1 MNPRVQPPKIVFN
14 VMCRTLARQSG
25 PSPVQARWRSA
36 VKTYPMSAADAAWF
50 HNDGPANLA
59 ITMGVVLT
67 HKPLDFERVREIY
80 GERIVSFE
88 RFRQRVVEAGF
99 PMATPHWQDMPDFSI
114 DQHLHHI
121 ALAAPHDEATLVKL
135 VNDIASMPLD
145 HALPLWQAYV
155 VDDVDGG
162 SALITRAHHCLADGT
177 AMMTVTQ
184 RLFDPAPGAKPLPPP
199 RARGASIGN
208 GAGDGLFAP
217 AIDLITEAAR
227 DAVALAGGAGMLV
240 GELMRADDPPSPLKG
255 KFALGKSVAWSQPI
269 AIRDIKAIGKRY
281 DAKVNDVLVAAMTG
295 ALRSYLKG
303 RGVDVDHTT
312 VRAMLPVDL
321 RPPERIGQ
329 LGNEFGLVLLD
340 LAVTEA
346 RADRR
351 LALTKARMDALK
363 GSPEPLATKALLNL
377 LGRGPKLLEDF
388 SNDLFGRKASVVMTN
403 VVGPAKPLYL
413 AGVPIVR
420 ILPWAPHPGKQLG
433 MAVSILS
440 YNGSASL
447 TVIGDARLVPDP
459 KRITA
464 EFGRE
469 FKKLLRSTTV
479 AAATAKSGTT
489 TARKAPARK
498 NLPRKGASHEPPVTK
513 ALAMKAPVAV
523 ASARQTRSPAK
534 AAA

>member
-1 MNPRVQPPKIVFN
+1 M
-14 VMCRTLARQSG
+14 
-25 PSPVQARWRSA
+25 
-36 VKTYPMSAADAAWF
+36 KTYPMSAADAAWF

-59 ITMGVVLT
+59 IVMGVVLT
-67 HKPLDFERVREIY
+67 KKPLDFERVCKIY
-80 GERIVSFE
+80 TERIVTFE
-88 RFRQRVVEAGF
+88 RFRQRVVETGF

-135 VNDIASMPLD
+135 VNDVASMPLD

-155 VDDVDGG
+155 VDEVAGG
-162 SALITRAHHCLADGT
+162 SALITRVHHCLADGT

-184 RLFDPAPGAKPLPPP
+184 RLYDPAPGAKPLPPP
-199 RARGASIGN
+199 RARGASMGK
-208 GAGDGLFAP
+208 GAGKGLFAP
-217 AIDLITEAAR
+217 AIDFITETAR
-227 DAVALAGGAGMLV
+227 DAMALVGGTGMLAS
-240 GELMRADDPPSPLKG
+240 ELLRADDPPSPLKG
-255 KFALGKSVAWSQPI
+255 DFALGKRVAWSQPI

-281 DAKVNDVLVAAMTG
+281 GAKVNDVLVAAMTG
-295 ALRSYLKG
+295 ALRTYLKS
-303 RGVDVDHTT
+303 RGIDVNHTT
-312 VRAMLPVDL
+312 LRAMVPVDL

-346 RADRR
+346 RANRR

-363 GSPEPLATKALLNL
+363 HSPEPLATKALLNL
-377 LGRGPKLLEDF
+377 LGRGPKLLEDL

-403 VVGPAKPLYL
+403 VVGPAEVLYL
-413 AGVPIVR
+413 AGVPIDR

-440 YNGSASL
+440 YRGAASL

-459 KRITA
+459 EVITG

-469 FKKLLRSTTV
+469 FKKLLKGTASGATSNT
-479 AAATAKSGTT
+479 AKGATARNVPAEKTRTRKALAKKTSARMAAPMK
-489 TARKAPARK
+489 TAASSAPAKKAPA
-498 NLPRKGASHEPPVTK
+498 TK
-513 ALAMKAPVAV
+513 ARATRNAV
-523 ASARQTRSPAK
+523 A
-534 AAA
+534 

>member
-1 MNPRVQPPKIVFN
+1 M
-14 VMCRTLARQSG
+14 
-25 PSPVQARWRSA
+25 
-36 VKTYPMSAADAAWF
+36 KTYPMSAADAAWF

-59 ITMGVVLT
+59 IVMGVVLT
-67 HKPLDFERVREIY
+67 KKPLDFERVRQIY
-80 GERIVSFE
+80 TERIVSFE
-88 RFRQRVVEAGF
+88 RFRQRVVETGF
-99 PMATPHWQDMPDFSI
+99 PMATPHWQDMPNFSI

-135 VNDIASMPLD
+135 VNDLASMPLD

-162 SALITRAHHCLADGT
+162 SALITRVHHCLADGT

-184 RLFDPAPGAKPLPPP
+184 RLYDPAPGAKPLPPP
-199 RARGASIGN
+199 RARGASLGK
-208 GAGDGLFAP
+208 GAGKGLFAP
-217 AIDLITEAAR
+217 AIDVITEAAR
-227 DAVALAGGAGMLV
+227 DAMALVGGAGMLAS
-240 GELMRADDPPSPLKG
+240 ELLRADDPPSPLKG
-255 KFALGKSVAWSQPI
+255 DFALGKRVAWSQPI
-269 AIRDIKAIGKRY
+269 AIRDIKAIGKRH

-303 RGVDVDHTT
+303 RGIDVNRTT
-312 VRAMLPVDL
+312 VRAMVPVDL

-363 GSPEPLATKALLNL
+363 HSPEPLATKALLNL

-403 VVGPAKPLYL
+403 VVGPAEVLYL
-413 AGVPIVR
+413 AGVPIER

-440 YNGSASL
+440 YRGAASL

-459 KRITA
+459 EVITA

-469 FKKLLRSTTV
+469 FKKLLKGT
-479 AAATAKSGTT
+479 AAEATLTTAKGVTH
-489 TARKAPARK
+489 RNAPA
-498 NLPRKGASHEPPVTK
+498 
-513 ALAMKAPVAV
+513 
-523 ASARQTRSPAK
+523 ARARTAK
-534 AAA
+534 AAAKKTSARKAAPVKTAASRAPDKKVPATKARATRKAVA

>member
-1 MNPRVQPPKIVFN
+1 M
-14 VMCRTLARQSG
+14 
-25 PSPVQARWRSA
+25 
-36 VKTYPMSAADAAWF
+36 KTTPMSAADAAWF

-59 ITMGVVLT
+59 IVMGVVLT
-67 HKPLDFERVREIY
+67 KKPLDFAHVRRIY
-80 GERIVSFE
+80 TERIVSFE
-88 RFRQRVVEAGF
+88 RFRQRVVETGF
-99 PMATPHWQDMPDFSI
+99 PMAAPHWQDMPNFSI

-121 ALAAPHDEATLVKL
+121 ALPAPHDEAALVRL
-135 VNDIASMPLD
+135 VNDLASMPLD

-162 SALITRAHHCLADGT
+162 SALVTRVHHCLADGT

-184 RLFDPAPGAKPLPPP
+184 RLYDPAPGAKPLPPP
-199 RARGASIGN
+199 RARGTSIGK
-208 GAGDGLFAP
+208 GAGKGLFAP
-217 AIDLITEAAR
+217 AIDFVTEAAR
-227 DAVALAGGAGMLV
+227 DAVALVGGAGMLAS
-240 GELMRADDPPSPLKG
+240 ELLRADDPPSPLKG
-255 KFALGKSVAWSQPI
+255 DFALGKRVAWSQPI
-269 AIRDIKAIGKRY
+269 ALRDIKAIGKRY

-303 RGVDVDHTT
+303 RGVDVGHTT
-312 VRAMLPVDL
+312 VRAMVPVDL

-363 GSPEPLATKALLNL
+363 GSPEPLATKALLSL

-403 VVGPAKPLYL
+403 VVGPSEVLYL
-413 AGVPIVR
+413 AGVPIER
-420 ILPWAPHPGKQLG
+420 ILPWAPHPGRQLG

-440 YNGSASL
+440 YHGAASL
-447 TVIGDARLVPDP
+447 TVIGDAHLVPDP
-459 KRITA
+459 ERITA

-469 FKKLLRSTTV
+469 FKKLLKGTASSATPSAARG
-479 AAATAKSGTT
+479 AAARSVPKETT
-489 TARKAPARK
+489 RARKALAKKTSARK
-498 NLPRKGASHEPPVTK
+498 AAPRKAATGGSSAKKSPTTK
-513 ALAMKAPVAV
+513 TRATRNALA
-523 ASARQTRSPAK
+523 
-534 AAA
+534 